1 MKTILTRRLFIA
13 GNLALV
19 LSAGLAGP
27 ALRPVLAHEAKCPL
41 CKLDVVQDTD
51 KLDNEVALKSGR
63 KRIEYRCVYCALQ
76 DAKSYT
82 GDITIL
88 APSELKGKPV
98 LLARKE
104 GKWSAA
110 PETAVFVGQKVN
122 HRSCQ
127 VGYRALTTK
136 DAFDKWV
143 HANHELLKDAK
154 PLTLPEMLA
163 VASPAK

>member
-1 MKTILTRRLFIA
+1 MKTMFSRRL
-13 GNLALV
+13 L
-19 LSAGLAGP
+19 LAGALAALIGASVSGPGARP
-27 ALRPVLAHEAKCPL
+27 ALAHEAKCPM

-63 KRIEYRCVYCALQ
+63 KRIEYRCVYCALS

-98 LLARKE
+98 VLSRKE
-104 GKWSAA
+104 GKWSVA
-110 PETAVFVGQKVN
+110 PETAVFVGEKVD

-127 VGYRALTTK
+127 VGYRALTTQ
-136 DAFDKWV
+136 DAFAKWV
-143 HANHELLKDAK
+143 QANQALLKEAK
-154 PLTLPEMLA
+154 PLSLAQMLE
-163 VASPAK
+163 VAAPAK

>member
-1 MKTILTRRLFIA
+1 MKTVTTRRLFLS
-13 GNLALV
+13 GTLAAV
-19 LSAGLAGP
+19 FAAPLAGV
-27 ALRPVLAHEAKCPL
+27 ALRPAAAHEAKCPV

-76 DAKSYT
+76 DAKSYQ

-98 LLARKE
+98 TLVRK
-104 GKWSAA
+104 GGQWSAS

-122 HRSCQ
+122 HRHCQ
-127 VGYRALTTK
+127 TGYRALTNK
-136 DAFDKWV
+136 AAFDKWV
-143 HANHELLKDAK
+143 HANHELLNGAK
-154 PLTLPEMLA
+154 PLSLAEMLE
-163 VASPAK
+163 ASK